1 MQKIRG
7 LDGNLK
13 YDTNEILDEQ
23 VNFYSNLFSTEGW
36 DKSVA
41 GELVT
46 HMDKKLACDES
57 EDLDKDLTIY
67 EIKKIYFSMK
77 QYKSLGL
84 DGIINELY

>member
-67 EIKKIYFSMK
+67 EIKRMRYH
-77 QYKSLGL
+77 
-84 DGIINELY
+84 